1 MIHRWLTKLG
11 RNSSGSG
18 GGKLIAA
25 VLNAHPPSTAQPRA
39 IVSHPLNGSHR
50 FSFSKEGRW
59 LAGYVFAAI

>member
-25 VLNAHPPSTAQPRA
+25 VLNAHPPSTTYRSLQ
-39 IVSHPLNGSHR
+39 
-50 FSFSKEGRW
+50 KELEDACLIDRSDA
-59 LAGYVFAAI
+59 LSAGAT